1 MPGRAAPKAAAWDKR
16 RLLVVEDEVL
26 VRMIIAEAARDAGYQ
41 VAEAESADAALA
53 YIASGRPVDLV
64 FSDIGLPGAMNGA
77 ALARTLAAEHPD
89 IMVVLTSGQG
99 GAEALQADAPF
110 IPKPY
115 SIAEALT
122 LIAVTLAQ
130 KPAYG

>member
-1 MPGRAAPKAAAWDKR
+1 MSGKAAPMAAASDKR

-26 VRMIIAEAARDAGYQ
+26 VRMIIAEATRDAGYE

-64 FSDIGLPGAMNGA
+64 FSDIGLPGSMNGV
-77 ALARTLAAEHPD
+77 ALARTLAAEHPE
-89 IMVVLTSGQG
+89 IMVILTSGQA
-99 GAEALQADAPF
+99 GAEALQAETPF

-115 SIAEALT
+115 SIAEALV

-130 KPAYG
+130 KPTDG